1 MNVIQP
7 TPLYNKSRTTANSR
21 SKTQRTQSPILLI
34 VFQSFQLYSKNKP
47 SSELNTTS
55 TPKDVD
61 SQQGLQADFFNLLKI
76 KSIQCMYIT
85 DPQIKL
91 ASSVHSLVVKLALN
105 NISPAC

>member
-47 SSELNTTS
+47 SSELSTTS
-55 TPKDVD
+55 TP
-61 SQQGLQADFFNLLKI
+61 
-76 KSIQCMYIT
+76 
-85 DPQIKL
+85 
-91 ASSVHSLVVKLALN
+91 
-105 NISPAC
+105 